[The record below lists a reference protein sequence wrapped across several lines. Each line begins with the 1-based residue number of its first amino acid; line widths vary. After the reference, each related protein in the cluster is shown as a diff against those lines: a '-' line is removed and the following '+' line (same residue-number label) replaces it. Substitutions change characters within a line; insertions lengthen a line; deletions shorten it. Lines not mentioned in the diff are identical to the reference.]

1 MAQCPV
7 RSCEICENP
16 TGSRYCTECEQFFC
30 KVCEISHLKSKSC
43 RNHFFK
49 DADIA
54 NPEVKTPICKQHG
67 EKFTY
72 YCNTCTLLTCNICLP
87 NTHNKHD
94 FCLLDAA
101 ASKARSLLEKDVSA
115 AEDSIKRAK
124 QKISTS
130 QLSLR
135 KFEDEAE
142 KAKKDIV
149 ERVVVIVNTL
159 NDTKDSYLKSIDEH
173 RMKASQKLKQEI
185 LDIEKAT
192 EKDQEVLN
200 KMKSSISVDNNVI
213 LLESLSDITK
223 TIKLVSIARTETTIP
238 GRIQFG
244 LVSTKPEPEKLIGNL
259 NFVNQNIIDRD
270 HSVKPSSTIKV
281 GDKVRVKPSVKKP
294 QYDWGYISHQSIGKV
309 ATIQGNDLVINF
321 PEMSHWKGILSEM
334 ELV

>member
-7 RSCEICENP
+7 KSCEICENSS
-16 TGSRYCTECEQFFC
+16 GSRYCTDCEQFFC
-30 KVCEISHLKSKSC
+30 KSCEISHLKSKSC
-43 RNHFFK
+43 RSHVFK

-54 NPEVKTPICKQHG
+54 NPEVRTSICKQHG

-87 NTHNKHD
+87 TTHNKHD

-101 ASKARSLLEKDVSA
+101 ASKARSLLDKDVSA
-115 AEDSIKRAK
+115 AEDSIKQAK

-135 KFEDEAE
+135 KFEVEVE
-142 KAKKDIV
+142 NVKKDIV
-149 ERVVVIVNTL
+149 ERVDAIVNVL

-173 RMKASQKLKQEI
+173 RMKESQKLKQEI
-185 LDIEKAT
+185 LDIKKGT
-192 EKDQEVLN
+192 EKDQAILN
-200 KMKSSISVDNNVI
+200 KMKSSISVDNN
-213 LLESLSDITK
+213 
-223 TIKLVSIARTETTIP
+223 LVSITRTETSTP

-259 NFVNQNIIDRD
+259 NFVNSSTIERD
-270 HSVKPSSTIKV
+270 HSVKPSTTIKV
-281 GDKVRVKPSVKKP
+281 GDRVRVKPSVEKP
-294 QYDWGYISHQSIGKV
+294 KHGWGNESHQSIGIV
-309 ATIQGNDLVINF
+309 TSIQGQDLSLNF
-321 PEMSHWKGILSEM
+321 PENIGWKGTLTEM